1 MGAFLGERPGR
12 NGAGELVAQVA
23 ISFNKRTYRFEC
35 ADADAERLGK
45 IAGYLKDKLESLIR
59 EHGPVGDERLVLM
72 AALMVTDE
80 LFEARADIDELLED
94 QTGTLKSLSQAVE
107 EQRTGSASDLGR
119 KSGT

>member
-1 MGAFLGERPGR
+1 MSDILGERPGR

-35 ADADAERLGK
+35 AEADAERLAQ
-45 IAGYLKDKLESLIR
+45 IAGYLKEKLDVLIR

-80 LFEARADIDELLED
+80 LFEARADIDELLEE
-94 QTGTLKSLSQAVE
+94 QTGKLKSLSQTTE
-107 EQRTGSASDLGR
+107 EPRTGSASDLGR
-119 KSGT
+119 KSGS

>member
-1 MGAFLGERPGR
+1 MSAILGERPGR

-35 ADADAERLGK
+35 AEADAERLSQ
-45 IAGYLKDKLESLIR
+45 IAGYLKEKLDVLIR

-80 LFEARADIDELLED
+80 LFEARAGIDELLEE
-94 QTGTLKSLSQAVE
+94 QTGKLKSLSQTTE
-107 EQRTGSASDLGR
+107 EPRTGSASDLGR
-119 KSGT
+119 KSGA